1 MCGKPKRT
9 LIKICGLTTGKNV
22 EYANTFLPDFAG
34 FVLFFPKSKR
44 NLEISEAAKLK
55 EKLDS
60 RVKSVAVTVSPT
72 VEQVGMIQK
81 AGFDYIQIHGSLDPE
96 VYEAVRLPVLR
107 AFNVSDMDAFGEMSR
122 LDKIAGYIFDSKNPG
137 SGETFDW
144 SLMDQI
150 PRDGRLLF
158 LAGGIHEGNVREAI
172 ARVGPDGIDVSSAVE
187 YEEPDSGGV
196 NGGQSRHP
204 GSGTDS
210 VRDRDPDESGRCAG
224 EEKKIIKARGK
235 DPEKMKKI
243 IRMVHDEQ

>member
-9 LIKICGLTTGKNV
+9 LIKICGLTTEKDV
-22 EYANTFLPDFAG
+22 EHVNMFLPDFAG

-44 NLEISEAAKLK
+44 NLELSEAEELK
-55 EKLDS
+55 TGLDN

-72 VEQVGMIQK
+72 VEQVRMIQK
-81 AGFDYIQIHGSLDPE
+81 AEFDYIQIHGSLDQE
-96 VYEAVRLPVLR
+96 VYEAVRLPILR
-107 AFNVSDMDAFGEMSR
+107 AFNVSDMDAFRTIRS

-158 LAGGIHEGNVREAI
+158 LAGGIHEGNVRKAI
-172 ARVGPDGIDVSSAVE
+172 ARVNPDGIDISSAVE
-187 YEEPDSGGV
+187 
-196 NGGQSRHP
+196 NNMTR
-204 GSGTDS
+204 T
-210 VRDRDPDESGRCAG
+210 
-224 EEKKIIKARGK
+224 RGK